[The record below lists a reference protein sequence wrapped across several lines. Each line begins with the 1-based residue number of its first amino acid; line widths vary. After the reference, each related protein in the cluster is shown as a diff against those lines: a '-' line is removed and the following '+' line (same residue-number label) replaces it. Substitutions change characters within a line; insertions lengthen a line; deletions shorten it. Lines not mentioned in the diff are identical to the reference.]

1 MPINIQ
7 SYLLALDIFALLALL
22 MALTAA
28 AGRTQG
34 NSNRLLLALFALVAL
49 RSIALI
55 THLAFGYS
63 QPKLLGSLEIFSL
76 LCIVLA
82 LLKPSVA
89 HSKVWQNYARLGLAV
104 WALALLIFG
113 FTSLPW
119 QPLLLLLALGSLP
132 LVFPR
137 YDKSRWTHT
146 LVPLF
151 LGLTALLSWIELNNL
166 AQFLALMA
174 YGTLVYA
181 VFVETVIKARIQQQA
196 AESLSAETRRIHAE
210 RQRLRE
216 VSRALSTAHSPTE
229 ALANAAQIIANNTSA
244 EQIIILPFS
253 QTEDST
259 GYIAAAH
266 SADGSLHYTSRD
278 NTSFHLADV
287 PAILDALESQQR
299 ILITNDEENAY
310 LKSLYRIWGESKV
323 GPILLQPLLLKQQAV
338 GILLMGNPNS
348 DRLIPNSDVRLAQN
362 IAPQLASMVVY
373 QRQYQSLE
381 LQTEDFAAKLQLNRA
396 EMQRLSS
403 IIEAISDG
411 VVVSDIEGKIQLAN
425 AAAQRILGK
434 SDRQLAGKSISA
446 IYGDIASD
454 ETIEKLAT
462 DFSRSNQPLSTY
474 FERDELAVQGR
485 LLPLRNDRQE
495 WMGMVVLLKDISVEA
510 AADKIKRDF
519 VETISRELRTPLTTS
534 RGYADLMLGET
545 SEELTLQQQQ
555 FMNVIRGG
563 IDKVASIVNNATQSL
578 DHGTDPLKLDVQP
591 VDIYEIIANAIQA
604 AESAFTG
611 FKKSKITT
619 DIEPDIPPIQAD
631 PAKLQRAFENL
642 LTNACRATDRRGQI
656 LLRAWLQS
664 AGLNGQQSQHLIVS
678 LSDKGKRLAT
688 DAPKWISDQD
698 DAQPQNEV
706 DKIVDSARTKCQEV
720 KEIIEA
726 HGGRVWIEPLEE
738 NGGVF
743 HIALPI

>member
-22 MALTAA
+22 MALTAT
-28 AGRTQG
+28 AGRTRR
-34 NSNRLLLALFALVAL
+34 SRNRLLLALFALVVL

-55 THLAFGYS
+55 VHLAFAYS
-63 QPKLLGSLEIFSL
+63 QPELLGSLEIFSL

-89 HSKVWQNYARLGLAV
+89 HSKMWQTYARLGLAA
-104 WALALLIFG
+104 WALALLIFY

-132 LVFPR
+132 LVFPLS
-137 YDKSRWTHT
+137 DKSRWTHA

-151 LGLTALLSWIELNNL
+151 LGLTAFFSWIELSSL
-166 AQFLALMA
+166 AQFLALIT

-181 VFVETVIKARIQQQA
+181 VFVETILKARIQQQA
-196 AESLSAETRRIHAE
+196 AESLSAETRRVHAE

-216 VSRALSTAHSPTE
+216 VSKALSAAHTPTE
-229 ALANAAQIIANNTSA
+229 ALAHAAQIIANNTSA
-244 EQIIILPFS
+244 EQIIILSLSP
-253 QTEDST
+253 TEDSI
-259 GYIAAAH
+259 GSIAAAR
-266 SADGSLHYTSRD
+266 SADEALHYTSRD
-278 NTSFHLADV
+278 DTSFHLADV
-287 PAILDALESQQR
+287 PAILDALETRQHL
-299 ILITNDEENAY
+299 LIANDAEDAY
-310 LKSLYRIWGESKV
+310 LKSLYRIWNESNT
-323 GPILLQPLLLKQQAV
+323 GPILLQPLLLKQKAV
-338 GILLMGNPNS
+338 GVLLLANPHS
-348 DRLIPNSDVRLAQN
+348 ARPISGSDVRLAQN
-362 IAPQLASMVVY
+362 IAPQLAGMVVY
-373 QRQYQSLE
+373 QGQYQRLE
-381 LQTEDFAAKLQLNRA
+381 LQTEDFAAKLQLNQA

-403 IIEAISDG
+403 IIESISDG

-434 SDRQLAGKSISA
+434 SGRQLAGKSISA
-446 IYGDIASD
+446 VYGNIASD

-474 FERDELAVQGR
+474 FERDGLAVQGR

-495 WMGMVVLLKDISVEA
+495 WMGMVVLLRDVSTEA
-510 AADKIKRDF
+510 AADKIKREF

-534 RGYADLMLGET
+534 RGYVDLMLAGTTGE
-545 SEELTLQQQQ
+545 LNVQQQQ

-563 IDKVASIVNNATQSL
+563 IDKVVSIVNNATRSL
-578 DHGTDPLKLDVQP
+578 DHETDPLKLDVQP
-591 VDIYEIIANAIQA
+591 VDIYEIIASATQA
-604 AESAFTG
+604 AELAFAG
-611 FKKSKITT
+611 FKKPRITT
-619 DIEPDIPPIQAD
+619 DIAPDIPPIQAD
-631 PAKLQRAFENL
+631 PARLQRAFENL

-656 LLRAWLQS
+656 LLRAWLQL

-678 LSDKGKRLAT
+678 ISDKGKRLAT
-688 DAPKWISDQD
+688 DAPKWISDQG
-698 DAQPQNEV
+698 DAQPQNEM

-743 HIALPI
+743 HIALPV